1 MGETM
6 AQTWTSERFLEEH
19 PELARLAVPK
29 LTRYIP
35 HEPRPKQAAFLLL
48 DAKDALY
55 GGAAGGGKSDA
66 LLMAALQY
74 VDVPGYS
81 AILVRRTYAELAKPG
96 ALLDR
101 SHEWLAPTDAAWNGE
116 RHEWRF
122 PSRAVLSFGYL
133 QSRGDEQQYQSAEYQ
148 YVGVDEITEF
158 PEPKQPIFLF
168 SRLRRL
174 AASTIPLRFR
184 AATNPIGP
192 GAEWVERRYLKEG
205 PTYRN
210 PETDLLEPKVFI
222 PATLEDNPHL
232 DRDSY
237 AEMLAELD
245 PITREAL
252 RRGKWGARPPG
263 LYFRRQTIDLVERRD
278 VPPLSE
284 LVVVRWWDLAATE
297 ERPDTDPDYTVGLLL
312 GFHER
317 TGLSYVLDVVRGRW
331 RPGEVESRLAHTA
344 AADAATFKGDR
355 GRTRIYVVQDPGA
368 AGKIVVDHYV
378 RRVLQGY
385 SVQGIR
391 ETGSKEDRARMVS
404 AQADRG
410 NLVVVEAEW
419 TETLLREL
427 EGFPEVPHD
436 DQVDALSGAYAMAV
450 GVAAPAG
457 VGRDLWGGVPDRD
470 RRRRP
475 KNPNL

>member
-1 MGETM
+1 M
-6 AQTWTSERFLEEH
+6 AKAWTSEEFLEAH
-19 PELARLAVPK
+19 PELRRLVVPK
-29 LTRYIP
+29 LTKYIP
-35 HEPRPKQAAFLLL
+35 HEPRPKQTAFLLL
-48 DAKDALY
+48 EAKDALY

-81 AILVRRTYAELAKPG
+81 ALLLRRTYAELAKPG

-101 SHEWLAPTDAAWNGE
+101 AHDWLGPTDAAWNGE
-116 RHEWRF
+116 KHEWRF

-133 QSRGDEQQYQSAEYQ
+133 QNKQDEQQYQSAEYQ

-158 PEPKQPIFLF
+158 ATPAQPTFLF

-174 AASTIPLRFR
+174 STSTIPLRFR
-184 AATNPIGP
+184 GATNPIGP
-192 GAEWVERRYLKEG
+192 GAGWVEERYIKNG

-210 PETDLLEPKVFI
+210 PVTDRLEPKIFI
-222 PATLEDNPHL
+222 PATLEDNPYL
-232 DRDSY
+232 DRESY
-237 AEMLAELD
+237 DAMLAELD
-245 PITREAL
+245 PLTREAL
-252 RRGKWGARPPG
+252 RRGVWGARPPG
-263 LYFRRQTIDLVERRD
+263 LYFKRSTIDIIERRNLPD
-278 VPPLSE
+278 LAE
-284 LVVVRWWDLAATE
+284 LVLVRWWDLAATE
-297 ERPDTDPDYTVGLLL
+297 ARDGEDPDYTVGLLL

-331 RPGEVESRLAHTA
+331 RSAEVESQVANTA
-344 AADAATFKGDR
+344 AADAAMLRGDR
-355 GRTRIYVVQDPGA
+355 SRTRIYLAQDPGA
-368 AGKIVVDHYV
+368 AGKMVADHFI

-410 NLVVVEAEW
+410 NLVLVENEW
-419 TETLLREL
+419 NEEFLREL
-427 EGFPEVPHD
+427 EAFPDGPHD
-436 DQVDALSGAYAMAV
+436 DQVDGLSGAYAMAT
-450 GVAAPAG
+450 GKAGIPG

-475 KNPNL
+475 KNPNLGL